1 LLGHGESSSEGRV
14 TSLEEVPH
22 AMPSGEV
29 VLYDERD
36 GIGWITLNRPDKL
49 NALNR
54 EVFERLGSALADLEA
69 SDSAAV
75 GVLHGAG
82 RAFAAG
88 ADIEDYVDISVEHYR
103 AFMDVGRAPTDLIGQ
118 LSKPV
123 IAAVQGFALGGGF
136 ELVLA
141 CDLVVAAENA
151 RFGLPEP
158 KLGLVPGGGGT
169 QRLPRLVGRVR
180 ANEVLLTGRF
190 LTAQEAHEWGL
201 VNRVVAKEELLT
213 AAGELAAAI
222 VANAPGALSVIKQLT
237 RDGLQQPLPQALTL
251 EQDTTASLI
260 TTDDALEGVAAFIEK
275 RPPRFPGRHRIA
287 EAG

>member
-1 LLGHGESSSEGRV
+1 ME
-14 TSLEEVPH
+14 
-22 AMPSGEV
+22 MPSEEV

-54 EVFERLGSALADLEA
+54 EVFERLGTALADLEA
-69 SDSAAV
+69 SRSAAV

-82 RAFAAG
+82 RALAAG
-88 ADIEDYVDISVEHYR
+88 ADIEDYVDISVEQYR
-103 AFMDVGRAPTDLIGQ
+103 AFMDIGRAPTDLIGR
-118 LSKPV
+118 LTKPV

-169 QRLPRLVGRVR
+169 QRLPRLVGRMR

-190 LTAQEAHEWGL
+190 LTAQEAHEWGI
-201 VNRVVAKEELLT
+201 VNRVVPKDKLLAT
-213 AAGELAAAI
+213 AGEVAAAI
-222 VANAPGALSVIKQLT
+222 VANAPQPLSVIKQLT
-237 RDGLQQPLPQALTL
+237 REGLEASLRDALTL
-251 EQDTTASLI
+251 EQDTTAELI
-260 TTDDALEGVAAFIEK
+260 ITDDAREGIAAFMEK
-275 RPPRFPGRHRIA
+275 RPPRFPGRHQTGDSR
-287 EAG
+287 